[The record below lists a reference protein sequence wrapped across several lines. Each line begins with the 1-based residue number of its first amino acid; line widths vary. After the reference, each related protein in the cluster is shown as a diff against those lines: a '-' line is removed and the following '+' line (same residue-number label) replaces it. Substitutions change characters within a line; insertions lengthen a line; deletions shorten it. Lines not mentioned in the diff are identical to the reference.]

1 MGLHIGG
8 VGRREGTR
16 PMLVE
21 VAQRSGLVVVLL
33 ARGALKAGRAHS
45 VHSAIRDWQHLL
57 ARLCLPAAHLVAGLV
72 LQGKDSP
79 VQA

>member
-1 MGLHIGG
+1 MGLHMGG
-8 VGRREGTR
+8 LARRGGTR
-16 PMLVE
+16 PMLVQ

-45 VHSAIRDWQHLL
+45 VHSALGDRQHFL
-57 ARLCLPAAHLVAGLV
+57 ARLRLPAAHLIAGLV